1 MKRSRRVKDSV
12 PLDVIHLHES
22 LPPSSFTYEM
32 AEGEEGEEGTG
43 KQSAPCSLS
52 YWQLLEAVQTAVTSV
67 AVAAA
72 QTDLS
77 H

>member
-1 MKRSRRVKDSV
+1 MKRSRRVRDGV

-22 LPPSSFTYEM
+22 LPPSSFIYEM
-32 AEGEEGEEGTG
+32 AEGEGEGEGTG

-52 YWQLLEAVQTAVTSV
+52 YWWLLEAVQTAVTSV
-67 AVAAA
+67 AAAA
-72 QTDLS
+72 ARIGLS